1 MTVTIS
7 KNKMIELEN
16 RTIDEYKI
24 DSLILMENAGMG
36 IYREINQYDSFTI
49 ICGKGNNG
57 GDGLVIARHLILSG
71 KIVEVFVVGEK
82 ATREFSKN
90 LEILEKLTEINYIE
104 DENFDD
110 LVESLEVNEVTI
122 DAIFGVGLNRPL
134 NSFYKKLINLINE
147 HGNYVIAVDI
157 PSGMDADTGDEYG
170 NCVASNVTY
179 AISDIKKGE
188 LLNSKVG
195 ELKKIYIGIVR
206 YANE

>member
-1 MTVTIS
+1 MTIS
-7 KNKMIELEN
+7 KNKMIELEK

-90 LEILEKLTEINYIE
+90 LETLEKLTEINYIE

-170 NCVASNVTY
+170 NCVTSNVTY